1 VSKIDDADS
10 ETLLRTSPRTM
21 RLINNGVLRQG
32 NLMATTISPNL
43 QEIRDRSLTAVHT
56 HWKMLF
62 FIGVLMLFLGIL
74 AITLPTFST
83 LEIDIL
89 VGWLLCVGGIARIVT
104 LYGKQ
109 HLPGLWWSI
118 FSGFIAIVAGV
129 LLVTRPIQG
138 TMTLTMLLAAYF
150 LIEGITTLYMTF
162 LQRRHSRTRMWT
174 LCGGLINVA
183 MARDGRVGHRPL
195 CRRQHDISRSTI
207 DCDGMVC
214 PSYRSEFSIALTN
227 RYQGSANFQTKK
239 PSRALVKIQ
248 IVMASIYHVSTYFN
262 WLQSTSRALNSLE
275 RNPE

>member
-1 VSKIDDADS
+1 
-10 ETLLRTSPRTM
+10 M

-183 MARDGRVGHRPL
+183 MAFLIWQGWPATAAWVIGLYAGVNMIFLGAPLIAMAWSAHRTEVN
-195 CRRQHDISRSTI
+195 S
-207 DCDGMVC
+207 
-214 PSYRSEFSIALTN
+214 
-227 RYQGSANFQTKK
+227 
-239 PSRALVKIQ
+239 PSR
-248 IVMASIYHVSTYFN
+248 
-262 WLQSTSRALNSLE
+262 
-275 RNPE
+275 